1 MALPLTQP
9 SHHPHSPHM
18 TLTPCLPASLTD
30 GRTHTHTSIEKDV
43 EKGKTRYLLTID
55 YSTIEMYCIYGS
67 GSTVFP
73 RRFKCKY
80 ASVP

>member
-1 MALPLTQP
+1 
-9 SHHPHSPHM
+9 M
-18 TLTPCLPASLTD
+18 TLTPCQPPLPARLTD
-30 GRTHTHTSIEKDV
+30 EHTNDTSIEKDV

>member
-1 MALPLTQP
+1 
-9 SHHPHSPHM
+9 M

-30 GRTHTHTSIEKDV
+30 GRTHTHTEKDV
-43 EKGKTRYLLTID
+43 EKGKTRHLLTID
-55 YSTIEMYCIYGS
+55 YSTIEMFCIYGS